1 MIRQF
6 IACFMG
12 LVLVASSW
20 ELYFADHF
28 LVTRLSWTNNS
39 TQEQKRTATKES
51 AVPWLDPMRHNRT
64 YVFVHLGKAGG
75 STVFHAT
82 TTLQGACRQ
91 MGNKRRRQTCLYGI
105 ANQTRDEMI
114 ISQTGRI
121 VTRLHGPEQKN
132 MYNMRAAGAFLW
144 PIRDPMDRLVSAF
157 YFHHPENNHGGC
169 RAANTKTNGVLW
181 SLWCSCFDHVEE
193 LILELEEKNEESKIV
208 FPYTAS
214 PTPDHNY
221 TCQEMARL
229 AVTEHSPRW
238 GHMTMNY
245 RYYYQRTLAKFPHKD
260 VVALRTEHLW
270 DDLQLLEYWMGGNA
284 TVGPDS
290 TRKVVSHGS
299 EHFRY
304 KSKLTDPNKL

>member
-1 MIRQF
+1 
-6 IACFMG
+6 
-12 LVLVASSW
+12 
-20 ELYFADHF
+20 
-28 LVTRLSWTNNS
+28 
-39 TQEQKRTATKES
+39 
-51 AVPWLDPMRHNRT
+51 
-64 YVFVHLGKAGG
+64 
-75 STVFHAT
+75 
-82 TTLQGACRQ
+82 
-91 MGNKRRRQTCLYGI
+91 
-105 ANQTRDEMI
+105 
-114 ISQTGRI
+114 
-121 VTRLHGPEQKN
+121 
-132 MYNMRAAGAFLW
+132 
-144 PIRDPMDRLVSAF
+144 MDRLVSAF

-214 PTPDHNY
+214 PTPDHNF

-270 DDLQLLEYWMGGNA
+270 DDLQLLEYWMGGMPLSDPIVRVKWFRTEANIF
-284 TVGPDS
+284 G
-290 TRKVVSHGS
+290 TRANSPTQTNCKRFVV
-299 EHFRY
+299 
-304 KSKLTDPNKL
+304 P